1 MLVAV
6 SRICHPAGMG
16 KKRGLL
22 LALLFVALLGG
33 VFWMLSRPAE
43 PVYKGKPLSAW
54 LNDLYPQLNEDTNQA
69 ASAAFRQMG
78 TNAIPAL
85 LEIIQSGDPPFED
98 LVSELN
104 RMQSLVHFLN
114 HMQSLVHF
122 PVRERWHQR
131 WAASRALYAM
141 GTNARP
147 AFPTLTNLLLHDRTA
162 TYGALPLAGMGSE
175 ALPPLLAALT
185 NQSPF
190 IRRAAAGALAEE
202 RSDLNIVVPALIA
215 RLNDGDTNVHQMAVT
230 ALGYLHAEPELAVP
244 ALMKD
249 FPGNDPTLR
258 FLILLAIGQ
267 FGTNAAPAVPMLL
280 EALSASDQRVR
291 RTAAWALKKID
302 PAAAKA
308 GGK

>member
-1 MLVAV
+1 
-6 SRICHPAGMG
+6 MG
-16 KKRGLL
+16 KKLGIL
-22 LALLFVALLGG
+22 LAVSFVGLAGG
-33 VFWMLSRPAE
+33 VFWMLSRPVE
-43 PVYKGKPLSAW
+43 PVYQGRPLSAW
-54 LNDLYPQLNEDTNQA
+54 LNELYPQLNEDTNQA

-85 LEIIQSGDPPFED
+85 LKIIQSGDPPFED
-98 LVSELN
+98 LFSELN
-104 RMQSLVHFLN
+104 RMQSR
-114 HMQSLVHF
+114 VHF
-122 PVRERWHQR
+122 PVRERWQQR

-147 AFPTLTNLLLHDRTA
+147 AFPTLTNLLLHDSAA

-175 ALPPLLAALT
+175 GLPPLLAALT

-190 IRRAAAGALAEE
+190 IRAAAARGLEEE

-215 RLNDGDTNVHQMAVT
+215 RLSDRDTNVHQMAVT

-244 ALMKD
+244 ALLKD
-249 FPGNDPTLR
+249 FSGKDPQLR
-258 FLILLAIGQ
+258 FLIVLHLGQ

-280 EALSASDQRVR
+280 ESLSGNDPRVR

-302 PAAAKA
+302 PAAAAKA
-308 GGK
+308 GVK

>member
-22 LALLFVALLGG
+22 HDILIVTRLGR
-33 VFWMLSRPAE
+33 VVCILSRPAE
-43 PVYKGKPLSAW
+43 TVYKGKPLSAW

-162 TYGALPLAGMGSE
+162 TYGALPLAAMVTE
-175 ALPPLLAALT
+175 ALPPLLAAFT

-230 ALGYLHAEPELAVP
+230 PLGYLHAYPELPLP
-244 ALMKD
+244 ALMKAY
-249 FPGNDPTLR
+249 PCKEPTRR

-267 FGTNAAPAVPMLL
+267 FGTNPPPAVPLL
-280 EALSASDQRVR
+280 LC
-291 RTAAWALKKID
+291 TLF
-302 PAAAKA
+302 
-308 GGK
+308 

>member
-1 MLVAV
+1 
-6 SRICHPAGMG
+6 MG
-16 KKRGLL
+16 KKRGIL
-22 LALLFVALLGG
+22 LALLCLALAGG
-33 VFWMLSRPAE
+33 LVWMLSRPVE
-43 PVYKGKPLSAW
+43 PAYQGKPLSAW

-78 TNAIPAL
+78 TNVIPAL
-85 LEIIQSGDPPFED
+85 LKIIQSGDPPFED
-98 LVSELN
+98 LFSELN
-104 RMQSLVHFLN
+104 RVQSH
-114 HMQSLVHF
+114 VHF

-141 GTNARP
+141 GANARP
-147 AFPTLTNLLLHDRTA
+147 AFPTLTNLLLHDSTA

-190 IRRAAAGALAEE
+190 IRYAAARGLDEE

-215 RLNDGDTNVHQMAVT
+215 RLSDRDTNVHQIAVT

-258 FLILLAIGQ
+258 LLVLIAIRQ
-267 FGTNAAPAVPMLL
+267 FGTNASAAIPVLVG
-280 EALSASDQRVR
+280 ALSDNDRMVR
-291 RTAAWALKKID
+291 STAASVLNQID
-302 PAAAKA
+302 PAAAAKA
-308 GGK
+308 GVK